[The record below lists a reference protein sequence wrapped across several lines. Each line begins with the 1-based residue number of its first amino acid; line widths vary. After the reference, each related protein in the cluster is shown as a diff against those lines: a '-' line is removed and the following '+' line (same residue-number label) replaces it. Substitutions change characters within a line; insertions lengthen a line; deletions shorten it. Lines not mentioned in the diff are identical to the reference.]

1 MLNERQLKIVDLL
14 EQQPRTPGELAQ
26 QTGVSGRTILRDIDY
41 LNFTLNGKA
50 RISASG
56 SAGYQL
62 EIFERRSFFQLL
74 QKHDNDDR
82 LLALLLLNTFTPRA
96 QLASALNLPETW
108 VAERLPRLKQ
118 RYERTCCLA
127 SRPGLGHFIDET
139 EEKRVIL
146 LANLLRKD
154 PFLIP
159 LAGVTRDNL
168 QHLSTAC
175 DNQHRW
181 PLMQGDYLSSLIL
194 AIYAL
199 RNQLTDEWPQY
210 PGDEIKQIVEHSGL
224 FLGDNAVR
232 TLTGLIEK
240 QHQQA
245 QIISADNVQRL
256 LQRVPGIASLNIIDT
271 QLVENITGHLLR
283 CLAAPVWIAEHRQS
297 SMNNLKAAW
306 PAAFDMSLHFITL
319 LREQLDIPLF
329 DSDLIGLYFAC
340 ALERHQNERQP
351 IILLSDQ
358 NAIATI
364 NQLAIERDVLHC
376 RVIIARS
383 LSELVAI
390 REEIEPLL
398 IINNSHYLLDDAV
411 NNYITVKNIITA
423 AGIEQIK
430 HFLATAFIRQQPE
443 RFFSAPGSFHYSNV
457 RGESWQHITRQICA
471 QLVAQ
476 HHITADEAQRIIA
489 REGEG
494 ENLIVNRLA
503 IPHCWSEQERRFR
516 GFFITLAQP
525 VEVNNEVINHVLI
538 ACAAADA
545 RHELKIFS
553 YLASVLCQHPAEV
566 IAGLTGY
573 EAFMELLH
581 KGGTV
586 SDAPHPTLHLSSKTF
601 NAGYYSHQPFRCTRV
616 MLSGKS
622 LRPSSLSLRPEVAL
636 YPSQSTGLYL

>member
-14 EQQPRTPGELAQ
+14 EQQPHTPGELAQ

-50 RISASG
+50 RISAG
-56 SAGYQL
+56 GGVGYQL
-62 EIFERRSFFQLL
+62 EIFDRRSFFQLL

-82 LLALLLLNTFTPRA
+82 LLALLFLNTFTPRA

-108 VAERLPRLKQ
+108 VAERLLRLKQ
-118 RYERTCCLA
+118 RYERICCLA
-127 SRPGLGHFIDET
+127 SRPGLGHFIDEC

-154 PFLIP
+154 PFLLP
-159 LAGVTRDNL
+159 LAGVTRESF
-168 QHLSTAC
+168 QQLSTAC

-199 RNQLTDEWPQY
+199 RNQLTNEWPEY
-210 PGDEIKQIVEHSGL
+210 PSNEIKQIVEQSGL
-224 FLGDNAVR
+224 FLGDNAIR

-245 QIISADNVQRL
+245 QAISADNVLAL
-256 LQRVPGIASLNIIDT
+256 LQRVPGITSLNIIDA

-319 LREQLDIPLF
+319 LREQFDIPLF

-364 NQLAIERDVLHC
+364 NQFAIERDVLNC

-383 LSELVAI
+383 LGELVAI
-390 REEIEPLL
+390 CEEIEPLL

-411 NNYITVKNIITA
+411 NNCITVKNIITA
-423 AGIEQIK
+423 A
-430 HFLATAFIRQQPE
+430 
-443 RFFSAPGSFHYSNV
+443 
-457 RGESWQHITRQICA
+457 
-471 QLVAQ
+471 
-476 HHITADEAQRIIA
+476 
-489 REGEG
+489 
-494 ENLIVNRLA
+494 
-503 IPHCWSEQERRFR
+503 
-516 GFFITLAQP
+516 
-525 VEVNNEVINHVLI
+525 
-538 ACAAADA
+538 
-545 RHELKIFS
+545 
-553 YLASVLCQHPAEV
+553 
-566 IAGLTGY
+566 
-573 EAFMELLH
+573 
-581 KGGTV
+581 
-586 SDAPHPTLHLSSKTF
+586 
-601 NAGYYSHQPFRCTRV
+601 
-616 MLSGKS
+616 
-622 LRPSSLSLRPEVAL
+622 
-636 YPSQSTGLYL
+636 

>member
-14 EQQPRTPGELAQ
+14 EQQPHTPGELAQ

-50 RISASG
+50 RISAG
-56 SAGYQL
+56 GGVGYQL
-62 EIFERRSFFQLL
+62 EIFDRRSFFQLL

-82 LLALLLLNTFTPRA
+82 LLALLFLNTFTPRA

-108 VAERLPRLKQ
+108 VAERLLRLKQ
-118 RYERTCCLA
+118 RYERICCLA
-127 SRPGLGHFIDET
+127 SRPGLGHFIDEC

-154 PFLIP
+154 PFLLP
-159 LAGVTRDNL
+159 LAGVTRESF
-168 QHLSTAC
+168 QQLSTAC

-199 RNQLTDEWPQY
+199 RNQLTNEWPEY
-210 PGDEIKQIVEHSGL
+210 PSNEIKQIVEQSGL
-224 FLGDNAVR
+224 FLGDNAIR

-245 QIISADNVQRL
+245 QAISADNVLAL
-256 LQRVPGIASLNIIDT
+256 LQRVPGITSLNIIDA

-319 LREQLDIPLF
+319 LREQFDIPLF

-364 NQLAIERDVLHC
+364 NQFAIERDVLNC

-383 LSELVAI
+383 LGELVAI
-390 REEIEPLL
+390 CEEIEPLL
-398 IINNSHYLLDDAV
+398 IL
-411 NNYITVKNIITA
+411 ITA

-430 HFLATAFIRQQPE
+430 HFLATAFIRRQPE
-443 RFFSAPGSFHYSNV
+443 RFFPVTGSLHYSNV
-457 RGESWQHITRQICA
+457 RGESWQEITGQICV

-476 HHITADEAQRIIA
+476 QHITADEAQRIIA
-489 REGEG
+489 RESEG

-516 GFFITLAQP
+516 GFFIPLAQP
-525 VEVNNEVINHVLI
+525 IEVNNEIINHVLI

-553 YLASVLCQHPAEV
+553 YLASVLCQHPPET

-573 EAFMELLH
+573 EGFIALLRQ
-581 KGGTV
+581 G
-586 SDAPHPTLHLSSKTF
+586 
-601 NAGYYSHQPFRCTRV
+601 
-616 MLSGKS
+616 
-622 LRPSSLSLRPEVAL
+622 
-636 YPSQSTGLYL
+636 

>member
-50 RISASG
+50 RITTSG

-118 RYERTCCLA
+118 RYERGFCLA

-139 EEKRVIL
+139 EEKRIIL

-159 LAGVTRDNL
+159 LSGVTRDNFQQL
-168 QHLSTAC
+168 TTAC
-175 DNQHRW
+175 EKQRRW
-181 PLMQGDYLSSLIL
+181 PLMQSDYLSSLIL

-199 RNQLTDEWPQY
+199 RNQLTDTWPEY
-210 PGDEIKQIVEHSGL
+210 PGSEIKQIVEYSGL

-245 QIISADNVQRL
+245 QVICVDNVLAL

-283 CLAAPVWIAEHRQS
+283 CLAAPVWIGEHRQS
-297 SMNNLKAAW
+297 SMNNLKATW

-329 DSDLIGLYFAC
+329 DSDLIGLYFTC

-364 NQLAIERDVLHC
+364 NQLAIERDVLNC
-376 RVIIARS
+376 RVII
-383 LSELVAI
+383 LVAI

-411 NNYITVKNIITA
+411 NNCIIVKNIITA

-476 HHITADEAQRIIA
+476 HHITVDEAQRIIA

-516 GFFITLAQP
+516 GFFITLAQS
-525 VEVNNEVINHVLI
+525 VEVNNEVINHGLI

-581 KGGTV
+581 KG
-586 SDAPHPTLHLSSKTF
+586 
-601 NAGYYSHQPFRCTRV
+601 
-616 MLSGKS
+616 
-622 LRPSSLSLRPEVAL
+622 
-636 YPSQSTGLYL
+636 

>member
-74 QKHDNDDR
+74 QKHDNDYR

-118 RYERTCCLA
+118 RYERACCLA

-210 PGDEIKQIVEHSGL
+210 PGDEIKQIVEQSGM

-245 QIISADNVQRL
+245 QVISADHVLGL

-329 DSDLIGLYFAC
+329 DNDLIGLYFAC

-364 NQLAIERDVLHC
+364 NQLAIERDVLNC

-398 IINNSHYLLDDAV
+398 IINNSHYLLEDAV

-553 YLASVLCQHPAEV
+553 YLASILCQHPAEV

-581 KGGTV
+581 KG
-586 SDAPHPTLHLSSKTF
+586 
-601 NAGYYSHQPFRCTRV
+601 
-616 MLSGKS
+616 
-622 LRPSSLSLRPEVAL
+622 
-636 YPSQSTGLYL
+636 

>member
-50 RISASG
+50 RITTSG

-118 RYERTCCLA
+118 RYERGFCLA

-139 EEKRVIL
+139 EEKRIIL

-159 LAGVTRDNL
+159 LSGVTRDNFQQL
-168 QHLSTAC
+168 TTAC
-175 DNQHRW
+175 EKQRRW
-181 PLMQGDYLSSLIL
+181 PLMQSDYLSSLIL

-199 RNQLTDEWPQY
+199 RNQLTDTWPEY
-210 PGDEIKQIVEHSGL
+210 PGSEIKQIVEYSGL

-245 QIISADNVQRL
+245 QVICVDNVLAL

-283 CLAAPVWIAEHRQS
+283 CLAAPVWIGEHRQS
-297 SMNNLKAAW
+297 SMNNLKATW

-364 NQLAIERDVLHC
+364 NQLAIELDVLNC
-376 RVIIARS
+376 RVII
-383 LSELVAI
+383 LVAI

-411 NNYITVKNIITA
+411 NNCIIVKNIITA

-476 HHITADEAQRIIA
+476 HHITVDEAQRIIA

-516 GFFITLAQP
+516 GFFITLAQS
-525 VEVNNEVINHVLI
+525 VEVNNEVINHGLI

-581 KGGTV
+581 KG
-586 SDAPHPTLHLSSKTF
+586 
-601 NAGYYSHQPFRCTRV
+601 
-616 MLSGKS
+616 
-622 LRPSSLSLRPEVAL
+622 
-636 YPSQSTGLYL
+636 

>member
-1 MLNERQLKIVDLL
+1 MNSTHHYEQLIEIFNSCFADEFNTRLIKGDDEPIYLPADAEVPYNRIVFAHGFYASAIH
-14 EQQPRTPGELAQ
+14 EISHWCIA
-26 QTGVSGRTILRDIDY
+26 
-41 LNFTLNGKA
+41 GKA
-50 RISASG
+50 RRELVDFGYWYCPDGRDARLSKISPA
-56 SAGYQL
+56 A
-62 EIFERRSFFQLL
+62 
-74 QKHDNDDR
+74 
-82 LLALLLLNTFTPRA
+82 
-96 QLASALNLPETW
+96 
-108 VAERLPRLKQ
+108 
-118 RYERTCCLA
+118 
-127 SRPGLGHFIDET
+127 
-139 EEKRVIL
+139 VI
-146 LANLLRKD
+146 
-154 PFLIP
+154 I
-159 LAGVTRDNL
+159 G
-168 QHLSTAC
+168 
-175 DNQHRW
+175 
-181 PLMQGDYLSSLIL
+181 QGDYLSSLIL

-245 QIISADNVQRL
+245 QVISADHVLGL

-271 QLVENITGHLLR
+271 QLVENITEHLLR

-364 NQLAIERDVLHC
+364 NQLAIERDVLNC

-398 IINNSHYLLDDAV
+398 IINNSHYLLEDAV

-516 GFFITLAQP
+516 GFFITLTQP

-553 YLASVLCQHPAEV
+553 YLASVLCQHPAETIV
-566 IAGLTGY
+566 GLTGY
-573 EAFMELLH
+573 EGFMALLRQ
-581 KGGTV
+581 G
-586 SDAPHPTLHLSSKTF
+586 
-601 NAGYYSHQPFRCTRV
+601 
-616 MLSGKS
+616 
-622 LRPSSLSLRPEVAL
+622 
-636 YPSQSTGLYL
+636 